1 MRFTLLDV
9 SLPLLVAVGFF
20 LLGLA
25 SLRPIYAGRELPG
38 HMKKTL
44 FYGFFFVLGMGYLMM
59 LGSSF
64 NWPEPLV
71 FAAIGAWAI
80 LLGAIAW
87 WRYRLSQVA
96 GEKLRRSASTVL
108 AEAVP
113 ALGLMISVIGGAA
126 EWEYIY
132 EGQGRWVGLL
142 WIGSAIVFV
151 LAARR
156 NLRVTVILVIRG
168 LFALLI
174 IGAIAQRT
182 TAAFI
187 AAGVS
192 GLVLLLLEKLWH
204 GDAISNQR

>member
-1 MRFTLLDV
+1 
-9 SLPLLVAVGFF
+9 
-20 LLGLA
+20 
-25 SLRPIYAGRELPG
+25 
-38 HMKKTL
+38 
-44 FYGFFFVLGMGYLMM
+44 MGYLMM

-71 FAAIGAWAI
+71 FAAIGAWVI

-87 WRYRLSQVA
+87 WRYRLSQAA

-108 AEAVP
+108 AEGVP

-132 EGQGRWVGLL
+132 EGQGRWWVGLL
-142 WIGSAIVFV
+142 WIGSAIAFV

-174 IGAIAQRT
+174 VGAIAQRT

-192 GLVLLLLEKLWH
+192 GLVLLLSEKLWH